1 MEATVK
7 VMGGLEITVE
17 FTACGA
23 EPDVGIMSDYFEDW
37 SICEIAGRPLR
48 KKESADWIYKRLSK
62 RDESAIEQAMY
73 SAMEGVKNDCFDEPD
88 DCYRKLFYRSF
99 QHVCFKTME
108 S

>member
-1 MEATVK
+1 MEAKVN

-17 FTACGA
+17 FIACRA

-62 RDESAIEQAMY
+62 RDNEAIEQAMY
-73 SAMEGVKNDCFDEPD
+73 SAMDDAKNDYFDEPYD
-88 DCYRKLFYRSF
+88 DY
-99 QHVCFKTME
+99 
-108 S
+108 

>member
-17 FTACGA
+17 FIACRA

-62 RDESAIEQAMY
+62 RDETAIEEAICAAMDDT
-73 SAMEGVKNDCFDEPD
+73 KNDYFDEPYD
-88 DCYRKLFYRSF
+88 DY
-99 QHVCFKTME
+99 
-108 S
+108 

>member
-17 FTACGA
+17 FTACRA

-62 RDESAIEQAMY
+62 RDETAIEEAICAAMDD
-73 SAMEGVKNDCFDEPD
+73 AKNDCFDD
-88 DCYRKLFYRSF
+88 Y
-99 QHVCFKTME
+99 
-108 S
+108 

>member
-62 RDESAIEQAMY
+62 RDNEAIEQAMH
-73 SAMEGVKNDCFDEPD
+73 SAMDDARNDYFDATG
-88 DCYRKLFYRSF
+88 KVRS
-99 QHVCFKTME
+99 K
-108 S
+108 